1 MTIEYDFIKVERD
14 QGVVTITLNK
24 PEYLNPWVIPMME
37 EMTLELDK
45 IKVNDDDKV
54 VVFTGAGRAFSSG
67 GDVRAMGGDKPIR
80 PHFMKERGPNLDR
93 GVMNVPTMT
102 AEERM
107 VGRTFSGARIH
118 KQVFYLDKPTIA
130 AVNGVAAGAGCD
142 LAFTCDFRIATPEAR
157 FIQVYIRRA
166 LIPLDGGLFWV
177 FHHLPPEKA
186 MEMLLLGEALTAE
199 EAYRFGLVR
208 EIVPQDQLM
217 ATTMELAQRLA
228 QGPSIAIGLIK
239 HIARELH
246 SKQGFDRSW
255 DLVAQAGPA
264 IRDSADNAEGVR
276 SFLEKRPPQFQGI

>member
-1 MTIEYDFIKVERD
+1 MIEYEYIDVERAD
-14 QGVVTITLNK
+14 GVVTITLNK
-24 PEYLNPWVIPMME
+24 PDYLNAWVIPMME
-37 EMTLELDK
+37 EMTLELDR
-45 IKVNDDDKV
+45 IRVNPDDKV

-80 PHFMKERGPNLDR
+80 PHFMKEHGPNLDR
-93 GVMNVPTMT
+93 GVMNIPTMS

-142 LAFTCDFRIATPEAR
+142 LAFACDFRVASTEAR

-166 LIPLDGGLFWV
+166 LVPLDGGLFWV

-199 EAYRFGLVR
+199 EAHRFGLVR
-208 EIVPQDQLM
+208 EVVSQDQLM
-217 ATTMELAQRLA
+217 PTTMELAQRLA
-228 QGPSIAIGLIK
+228 HGPGIAIAMIK

-246 SKQGFDRSW
+246 TRQRFDRSW
-255 DLVAQAGPA
+255 ELVAQAGSA

-276 SFLEKRPPQFQGI
+276 SFLEKRPPEFQGI